1 MISPSSSTAYSKGV
15 IRMDPSS
22 LCVAI
27 FATHSPSC
35 RNCVSSSSV
44 SGGSLTWSSSL
55 VPWCVTPGPRLQ
67 SGRHATPTRRGAA
80 RPRAAAPSAHDNDLS
95 RYPQRRRRPTTAASS
110 DADVD
115 PYLLPPP
122 LCGHLLRW
130 QRAGPPLGVDTV
142 WAAGRR
148 SSAEVVGSSIR
159 PGTTPCR
166 SQECLASS
174 HREPAD
180 AAGTTIGE
188 ESEQSWAAGNGSSG
202 RVPRSPQ
209 P

>member
-67 SGRHATPTRRGAA
+67 SGRQATPTRRGAA

-110 DADVD
+110 DAETAPRGVV
-115 PYLLPPP
+115 
-122 LCGHLLRW
+122 GLRTESSCS
-130 QRAGPPLGVDTV
+130 R
-142 WAAGRR
+142 AAGDRGGFSISVGFGGR
-148 SSAEVVGSSIR
+148 QEGHGGFGGVGAGVGLPLVVGVGR
-159 PGTTPCR
+159 DG
-166 SQECLASS
+166 
-174 HREPAD
+174 AD
-180 AAGTTIGE
+180 QADDGGLVGE
-188 ESEQSWAAGNGSSG
+188 
-202 RVPRSPQ
+202 
-209 P
+209 